1 MILGSEGGKLVPYY
15 EARQLGR
22 YSVNIV
28 CIKNQ
33 TSQPFFFT
41 LYAIDNILYK
51 TEIKSTNFSKECKFF
66 FQNTASNVLQQL
78 PLEDLLSPGDI
89 KMEVSKIVDVSEQD
103 LVGNLY
109 ENMNLI
115 QMHATN

>member
-28 CIKNQ
+28 CIKNLS
-33 TSQPFFFT
+33 TIFFT

-51 TEIKSTNFSKECKFF
+51 TEIKSTNFSKECNFF